1 MPSFQEIFDTIKQVL
16 PRRSA
21 DESAGPVSGPAP
33 ITENEAKVVEQ
44 TKQTERNRWAHI
56 IELGL
61 PASMLVIGL
70 LLTVLAQLVELWG
83 ILGFVLL
90 AASPVVYC
98 FNGSKEN
105 LGKLPTRF
113 AEIDRLR
120 SSDRS
125 VSSALAR

>member
-1 MPSFQEIFDTIKQVL
+1 MPSFQEIFDTLKQVL

-21 DESAGPVSGPAP
+21 DESAGTVSGPAP

-44 TKQTERNRWAHI
+44 TKQPERNRWAQI

-70 LLTVLAQLVELWG
+70 LLTALAELVELWG

-90 AASPVVYC
+90 AASPVVYWLQRVER
-98 FNGSKEN
+98 K
-105 LGKLPTRF
+105 LGEV
-113 AEIDRLR
+113 ADEIRRNRLIKK
-120 SSDRS
+120 
-125 VSSALAR
+125 

>member
-1 MPSFQEIFDTIKQVL
+1 MPSFQEIFDTLKQVL

-90 AASPVVYC
+90 AASPVVYWLQRVER
-98 FNGSKEN
+98 K
-105 LGKLPTRF
+105 LGEV
-113 AEIDRLR
+113 ADEIRR
-120 SSDRS
+120 SRS
-125 VSSALAR
+125 IKK